1 MCWVLTNW
9 ICAIDEMAQW
19 WTKSL
24 LISLLWHLHSAA
36 VLSLSRMDLTFWQYH
51 CYCHNTPADL
61 EYRAFISHDFN
72 VFKFRQNGNITRLT
86 IWLFVYF
93 FLNAWYSDTL
103 NSFEQYIFPLSSA
116 AGHRSYYHRNK
127 NEVDMLLFIVVITN
141 IKI

>member
-1 MCWVLTNW
+1 MRWLNDELKACWYHFYDICILQPCCLYQGW
-9 ICAIDEMAQW
+9 I
-19 WTKSL
+19 
-24 LISLLWHLHSAA
+24 WHSDSII
-36 VLSLSRMDLTFWQYH
+36 VIVT
-51 CYCHNTPADL
+51 NTPADL

-93 FLNAWYSDTL
+93 FLNAWYSNTL